1 MPFFLGE
8 NTLGV
13 LFPVSKHMRGGAENN
28 EASPRHL
35 PTSFQENTTHTP
47 SSVRRGWLWKL
58 TLWIKIWSWE
68 SGLLKLF
75 SVSHGPDANSRE
87 IFLFFCAIC
96 AHLCTN
102 SSKICT
108 KGQCTQDSATI
119 TNSVYSHF
127 VKLLSRIRLEELSNW
142 NISITFFVCLSWA
155 HFLSFFD
162 QPCCAPSHSLRKQD
176 WNLFGNSLGRRSPCY
191 VFCICVLTRNDISEI
206 QNTWVGQSTTV
217 QVTGA

>member
-1 MPFFLGE
+1 MLCLLFVHYKYFPAKYEKCLFLGE

-68 SGLLKLF
+68 SGLLKFF

-87 IFLFFCAIC
+87 IFLLFLCDLRAAVHEFQQNLHQRALHPRLCHYHQFSLFAFCEAVVQNPAWRVVKLEYFHRFFCLFVMGTFFIFFWSTS
-96 AHLCTN
+96 LCSFTL
-102 SSKICT
+102 SSKT
-108 KGQCTQDSATI
+108 
-119 TNSVYSHF
+119 
-127 VKLLSRIRLEELSNW
+127 RLESVW
-142 NISITFFVCLSWA
+142 QQF
-155 HFLSFFD
+155 
-162 QPCCAPSHSLRKQD
+162 R
-176 WNLFGNSLGRRSPCY
+176 
-191 VFCICVLTRNDISEI
+191 
-206 QNTWVGQSTTV
+206 
-217 QVTGA
+217 